1 MLYIV
6 YDKVIFPDAISDQ
19 LYITLYI
26 TAHLH
31 Q

>member
-1 MLYIV
+1 MMYA
-6 YDKVIFPDAISDQ
+6 DAINGHDGINDQ

-26 TAHLH
+26 TAHLR